1 VPDKSN
7 LSVDT
12 QQPRIAL
19 LTPYTGANLG
29 DASIQDA
36 MIANIGCRL
45 PGVEFCGITLNCDN
59 FVERHGI
66 GAFPLLAHL
75 QVRGT
80 FQESFEDSNKYDSFG
95 TTHSYSSSVISI
107 NKLKTLLRATPALG
121 RWLKVVRRIVNVLA
135 RIPLEV
141 CHSIAGYRFLR
152 TQHLLIVCGGGQL
165 NEEWG
170 GAWQHPFGLFKWAV
184 LAKLA
189 RVPYAVS
196 SVGAVKITSSASRIF
211 VTAALRMACYRSY
224 RDTHS
229 KDIVTA
235 LLEQAGGD
243 PVVPDLAFSI
253 PSSALTPP
261 ASIRPL
267 AQGRAIIAVS
277 PIAYYKPEP
286 GMWFCQDPARY
297 QLYVQ
302 KMADVISQLLG
313 RGYFLVLVWSQL
325 RDDKSVIPELLGR
338 LDDSSKQR
346 LARQLHIPA
355 IETWRDL
362 VATLRDVDL
371 LIASR
376 LHSTILGFMSETP
389 TIAISFDPKVNW
401 VMEDVGQTDYLLQ
414 IRDFSSSDV
423 IDAVNRLE
431 LRKDVVVQQIVSYRR
446 GIQPLVSSQYDSLAA
461 LAIAHCRRR

>member
-1 VPDKSN
+1 MPDKLH
-7 LSVDT
+7 LSIDT
-12 QQPRIAL
+12 RQPRIAL

-36 MIANIGCRL
+36 MIANIGLRL
-45 PGVEFCGITLNCDN
+45 PGVEFSGITLNCDN
-59 FVERHGI
+59 FMERHGP

-75 QVRGT
+75 QVHGT
-80 FQESFEDSNKYDSFG
+80 FRVSLEDPNEYDSFATMHLPNG
-95 TTHSYSSSVISI
+95 VGIFV
-107 NKLKTLLRATPALG
+107 NKVKTFLKSTPTLR
-121 RWLKVVRRIVNVLA
+121 RWLKVLRRIAQVLA
-135 RIPLEV
+135 RIPREV
-141 CHSIAGYRFLR
+141 SHSIAGYRFLR
-152 TQHLLIVCGGGQL
+152 THHLVIVCGGGQL

-170 GAWQHPFGLFKWAV
+170 GAWQHPFGLFKWAM

-196 SVGAVKITSSASRIF
+196 SVGAVKITSAASRMF

-224 RDTHS
+224 RDKHS

-235 LLEQAGGD
+235 LLGRADRD

-253 PSSALTPP
+253 PSSALAPP

-277 PIAYYKPEP
+277 PIAYYKP
-286 GMWFCQDPARY
+286 GMWFSQDAARY

-302 KMADVISQLLG
+302 KMAEVISQLLG

-325 RDDKSVIPELLGR
+325 GDDKSVIPELLGR
-338 LDDSSKQR
+338 LDDRSKQR

-355 IETWRDL
+355 IKTWSDL

-389 TIAISFDPKVNW
+389 TIAISFDPKVDW

-423 IDAVNRLE
+423 IDAVYRLE
-431 LRKDVVVQQIVSYRR
+431 LRKDVVVQQIASYRR
-446 GIQPLVSSQYDSLAA
+446 GILPLMSSQYDSLAT
-461 LAIAHCRRR
+461 LAIAQCRRR